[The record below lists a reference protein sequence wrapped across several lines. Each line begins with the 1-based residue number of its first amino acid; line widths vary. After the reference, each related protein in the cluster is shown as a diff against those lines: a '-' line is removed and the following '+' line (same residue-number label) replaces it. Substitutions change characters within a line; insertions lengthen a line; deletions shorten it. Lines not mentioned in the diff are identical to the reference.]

1 MYKQSSID
9 QVREADIVVIVSNYA
24 ELKRAGSLYECKS
37 PFNPNEKSPSFKVSP
52 AKNNFVCYSTQKK
65 GDGIKFVMEHDNCS
79 FYEAI
84 QKIADICGIVLERE
98 EETEEVKQKRT
109 EKEEL
114 FRLMEWA
121 AKKYQ
126 KGFQNLPADHWTK
139 KMTTER
145 QINEETLLTFGI
157 GFAPDEWKFL
167 TNPIIE
173 TAKFEA
179 GKTAGLVNVKDGN
192 SFDFFKNRL
201 IFPIEDVNGNV
212 IGFGGRCADD
222 DPAKE
227 NGRKYIN
234 SKESIIYS
242 KSRSLYGIYQAKKSI
257 TTTKTAV
264 LCEGYTDVTALHQY
278 GCDMAVASGGTAL
291 SDEQC
296 KLLNRFAAHVIICR
310 DNDGFDANGNPKAGT
325 KAALEDINKL
335 LANGFKVSVVIFPE
349 GEDPD
354 SYSRV
359 LNEKIIEFLKSNDEF
374 VLDSHMDKKERIK
387 NPLTPPSIREFIFDK
402 AQDAVLWKTTFLKN
416 QAAND
421 PDKLS
426 EAVTSVAEMLYQIKD
441 DIKQNTYVKD
451 CNKILKTQL
460 ASLKTRINDFAS
472 KAIEKIE
479 KGTADD
485 TTSID
490 LGLPPGA
497 DFEEFKINRFCTI
510 GNSCWFQS
518 NNGSFFKG
526 TNFRITPLF
535 HVPGVEKNK
544 RICEVIN
551 EDGIVSLIEFDT
563 SDFIT
568 VGKFEEKL
576 LNEDY
581 FVLLERFSKTQFV
594 LLKNSILRSFDKAIL
609 LKTMGWQQEGF
620 WAHANSVFYNG
631 IIKNVNQYGIVVLEK
646 NEDQIQKE
654 KINNSKY
661 HRTTNNYYS
670 PAFSEMHIHNR
681 DDDDPYE
688 NDRFFIYKKA
698 PVSFNTWMKQ
708 MNLVYDDK
716 AIIGIASVFFSLFRD
731 LFVKTHAV
739 SPLLFLSGE
748 KGSGKSKY
756 AESLASLFTYKQPAF
771 DLNGSTLV
779 AFSRRIGRTRN
790 AITLLEEF
798 HDNIDLKILQS
809 IKGSY
814 DNRGRELGMA
824 SGDNRTKVA
833 KVNCFLVLL
842 SQYLSSWDDN
852 AITSRSIIQHFIKG
866 VEQFSETQLN
876 NYATIKAW
884 EEEGLTSLVLEIL
897 EHREEVE
904 KNYVKKYAELI
915 NKLKKDL
922 KGHEYQER
930 MLQNYVVI
938 MTPISILWEQFT
950 FPFSYE
956 EMYDDAKNAIIDSS
970 DLIIESE
977 GLAEFWKTLEYL
989 LDRQPYPL
997 LVKDTHFIIDKPASL
1012 KLQGRKGEKEIEW
1025 NNESRKRVL
1034 YLRLNAVHQLY
1045 HKEVSTRE
1053 GVDVIGENTLRNYFK
1068 SKKYFIGAVRSHRF
1082 NDTAT
1087 SAYIFDYDMMEHAG
1101 VLNLI
1106 RDKNIE
1112 LDEQKKKELPF

>member
-9 QVREADIVVIVSNYA
+9 QVREADIISIISRYA

-37 PFNPNEKSPSFKVSP
+37 PFNPNDKTPSFKVSP

-65 GDGIKFVMEHDNCS
+65 GDGIKFVMEYENCS

-84 QKIADICGIVLERE
+84 QKIADICGIALERE
-98 EETEEVKQKRT
+98 EETEEVKQKRS

-126 KGFQNLPADHWTK
+126 KAFQNLPADHWTK
-139 KMTTER
+139 KMTADR

-157 GFAPDEWKFL
+157 GFAPDDWKFL

-257 TTTKTAV
+257 TRTKTAV

-354 SYSRV
+354 SYSRKH
-359 LNEKIIEFLKSNDEF
+359 ED
-374 VLDSHMDKKERIK
+374 IK
-387 NPLTPPSIREFIFDK
+387 QFIFDN
-402 AQDAVLWKTTFLKN
+402 AQDGVLWKTTFLKN

-451 CNKILKTQL
+451 CNKVLKTQL
-460 ASLKTRINDFAS
+460 TSLKQRINDFAS

-479 KGTADD
+479 KGNPDEA
-485 TTSID
+485 TSID

-497 DFEEFKINRFCTI
+497 DFEEFKKYRFCTI
-510 GNSCWFQS
+510 GNSCWFQGRS
-518 NNGSFFKG
+518 GSFFKG
-526 TNFRITPLF
+526 TNYRITPLF
-535 HVPGVEKNK
+535 HVYGKNDNK
-544 RICEVIN
+544 RLCEVIN
-551 EDGIVSLIEFDT
+551 EVGSKKLIDFDS
-563 SDFIT
+563 SDF
-568 VGKFEEKL
+568 VSANKFDEAL
-576 LNEDY
+576 INEGY
-581 FVLLERFSKTQFV
+581 FVKTENFNAAHFTLMRNKILSQF
-594 LLKNSILRSFDKAIL
+594 IMAFE
-609 LKTMGWQQEGF
+609 LKTLGWQREGF
-620 WAHANSVFYNG
+620 FAFANCIFFKN
-631 IIKNVNQYGIVVLEK
+631 IIKNVNEYGIVQVETESADK
-646 NEDQIQKE
+646 SEYFEEVK
-654 KINNSKY
+654 
-661 HRTTNNYYS
+661 HYYS
-670 PAFSEMHIHNR
+670 PAFSEIYKHTR

-688 NDRFFIYKKA
+688 NDRYFVYKQA
-698 PVSFNTWMKQ
+698 PVTMNTWMKQ
-708 MNLVYDDK
+708 MELVYKDK
-716 AIIGIASVFFSLFRD
+716 SIIGIASVFFSLFRD

-790 AITLLEEF
+790 ALTILEEF
-798 HDNIDLKILQS
+798 HDNIDMKILQS

-824 SGDNRTKVA
+824 TGDNRTKVA
-833 KVNCFLVLL
+833 KVNCFLVML
-842 SQYLSSWDDN
+842 SQYLSTWDDN
-852 AITSRSIIQHFIKG
+852 AITSRSVIQHFIKPQ
-866 VEQFSETQLN
+866 ENFSQQEINDYNLL
-876 NYATIKAW
+876 KSW
-884 EEEGLTSLVLEIL
+884 EEEGLTSLVLDIVS
-897 EHREEVE
+897 HREEVE
-904 KNYVKKYAELI
+904 KQYIKVYADLI

-930 MLQNYVVI
+930 MLQNYVV
-938 MTPISILWEQFT
+938 MLTPISILWEHFK
-950 FPFSYE
+950 FPFEYD
-956 EMYDDAKNAIIDSS
+956 EMYQMAKNAVIDSS

-997 LVKDTHFIIDKPASL
+997 LVKDMHFIIDKPASL

-1025 NNESRKRVL
+1025 NNEPRRRVL
-1034 YLRLNAVHQLY
+1034 FLRLNAVHQLY

-1082 NDTAT
+1082 SDTAT
-1087 SAYIFDYDMMEHAG
+1087 SAYIFDYDMMENAG

-1106 RDKNIE
+1106 RT
-1112 LDEQKKKELPF
+1112 KEDVFTPNETPEFKEKSEDTPF

>member
-1 MYKQSSID
+1 MFKSTSID
-9 QVREADIVVIVSNYA
+9 QVREADIVTIVSRYA
-24 ELKRAGSLYECKS
+24 DIKRAGSLYECQS
-37 PFNPNEKSPSFKVSP
+37 PFNPNDKTPSFKVNP

-65 GDGIKFVMEHDNCS
+65 GDGIKFVMEKESCT

-98 EETEEVKQKRT
+98 EETEEVKKKRS

-114 FRLMEWA
+114 FRLMDWA
-121 AKKYQ
+121 SKKYQ
-126 KGFQNLPADHWTK
+126 KALQQMPADHWTK
-139 KMTTER
+139 KMIAARE
-145 QINEETLLTFGI
+145 ISEETLLTFGI
-157 GFAPDEWKFL
+157 GFAPDDWKTL

-173 TAKFEA
+173 TAKLEL
-179 GKTAGLVNVKDGN
+179 GKTSGLVNVKDGN

-201 IFPIEDVNGNV
+201 MFPIEDVNGNV
-212 IGFGGRCADD
+212 IGFGGRCSDD

-234 SKESIIYS
+234 SKESIVYS
-242 KSRSLYGIYQAKKSI
+242 KSRSLYGIFQAKKSI
-257 TTTKTAV
+257 ITTKTAV

-291 SDEQC
+291 TNEQC
-296 KLLNRFAAHVIICR
+296 LLLKKFAAHVIICR
-310 DNDGFDANGNPKAGT
+310 DNDGFDAQGNPKAGT

-349 GEDPD
+349 EEDPD
-354 SYSRV
+354 SYSRKHE
-359 LNEKIIEFLKSNDEF
+359 N
-374 VLDSHMDKKERIK
+374 IK
-387 NPLTPPSIREFIFDK
+387 EFIFEN

-441 DIKQNTYVKD
+441 DIKHNTYVKD

-460 ASLKTRINDFAS
+460 ASLKQRINDFAS

-497 DFEEFKINRFCTI
+497 DFEEFKKYRFCTI
-510 GNSCWFQS
+510 GNSCWFQGR
-518 NNGSFFKG
+518 NGSFLKG
-526 TNFRITPLF
+526 TNYRITPLF
-535 HVPGVEKNK
+535 HVYGKNDNK
-544 RICEVIN
+544 RLCEVVNENGSKKLIDFDSSDFVSQNKFDEALIN
-551 EDGIVSLIEFDT
+551 EGYFVKNESFSAQHFTLMRNRIL
-563 SDFIT
+563 SDFIMA
-568 VGKFEEKL
+568 FE
-576 LNEDY
+576 
-581 FVLLERFSKTQFV
+581 
-594 LLKNSILRSFDKAIL
+594 
-609 LKTMGWQQEGF
+609 LKTLGWQREGF
-620 WAHANSVFYNG
+620 FAFANCVYYKG
-631 IIKNVNQYGIVVLEK
+631 IVKNVNEYGIVQVETEAADK
-646 NEDQIQKE
+646 SEYFEEVK
-654 KINNSKY
+654 
-661 HRTTNNYYS
+661 HYYS
-670 PAFSEMHIHNR
+670 PAFSEIYKHTR

-688 NDRFFIYKKA
+688 NDRYFVYKKA
-698 PVSFNTWMKQ
+698 PVTMDTWMKQ
-708 MNLVYDDK
+708 MQKVYNEK
-716 AIIGIASVFFSLFRD
+716 AIIGISSVFFSLFRD

-824 SGDNRTKVA
+824 TGDNRTKVA
-833 KVNCFLVLL
+833 KVNCFLVML

-852 AITSRSIIQHFIKG
+852 AITSRSVIQHFIKPQ
-866 VEQFSETQLN
+866 ENFTQQEINEYNLL
-876 NYATIKAW
+876 KSW
-884 EEEGLTSLVLEIL
+884 EEEGLTSLVLDIVA
-897 EHREEVE
+897 HREEVE
-904 KNYVKKYAELI
+904 KAYIKTYADII
-915 NKLKKDL
+915 NRFKKDL
-922 KGHEYQER
+922 KTHDYQER

-938 MTPISILWEQFT
+938 MTPITILWRHFN
-950 FPFSYE
+950 FPFEYE
-956 EMYDDAKNAIIDSS
+956 ELYQLCKNAIIDSS

-997 LVKDTHFIIDKPASL
+997 LVNGTHFIIDTPISL

-1025 NNESRKRVL
+1025 TNDNKKRVL

-1082 NDTAT
+1082 SDTAT
-1087 SAYIFDYDMMEHAG
+1087 SAYIFDYDMMEASG
-1101 VLNLI
+1101 ILNLI
-1106 RDKNIE
+1106 RSKAGE
-1112 LDEQKKKELPF
+1112 EQTNNEDWLGLND

>member
-1 MYKQSSID
+1 MYKQTSID
-9 QVREADIVVIVSNYA
+9 QVREADIISIISRYA

-37 PFNPNEKSPSFKVSP
+37 PFNPNDKTPSFKVSP

-65 GDGIKFVMEHDNCS
+65 GDGIKFVMEYENCS

-84 QKIADICGIVLERE
+84 QKIADICGIALERE
-98 EETEEVKQKRT
+98 EETEEVKQKRS

-126 KGFQNLPADHWTK
+126 KAFQTLPADHWTK
-139 KMTTER
+139 KMTADR

-179 GKTAGLVNVKDGN
+179 GKTAGLVNVKEGN

-212 IGFGGRCADD
+212 IGFGGRCSDD

-234 SKESIIYS
+234 SKESIVYS

-257 TTTKTAV
+257 TRTKTAV

-291 SDEQC
+291 SDDQC
-296 KLLNRFAAHVIICR
+296 KLLKRFAAHVIICR
-310 DNDGFDANGNPKAGT
+310 DNDGFDAQGNPKAGT

-354 SYSRV
+354 SFSR
-359 LNEKIIEFLKSNDEF
+359 K
-374 VLDSHMDKKERIK
+374 IK
-387 NPLTPPSIREFIFDK
+387 NDNVQFGTKNGLPVTYENISDYIFNN

-441 DIKQNTYVKD
+441 DIKHNTYVKD

-460 ASLKTRINDFAS
+460 ASLKQRINDFAS

-479 KGTADD
+479 KGNPDEATA
-485 TTSID
+485 ID

-497 DFEEFKINRFCTI
+497 DFEEFKKYRFCTI
-510 GNSCWFQS
+510 GNSCWFQGRS
-518 NNGSFFKG
+518 GSFFKG
-526 TNFRITPLF
+526 TNYRITPLF
-535 HVPGVEKNK
+535 HVYGKNDNK
-544 RICEVIN
+544 RLCEVVNENGSKKLIDFDSSDFVSANKFDEALIN
-551 EDGIVSLIEFDT
+551 EG
-563 SDFIT
+563 
-568 VGKFEEKL
+568 
-576 LNEDY
+576 Y
-581 FVLLERFSKTQFV
+581 FVKTENFSAAHFTLMRNKILSQF
-594 LLKNSILRSFDKAIL
+594 IMAFE
-609 LKTMGWQQEGF
+609 LKTLGWQREGF
-620 WAHANSVFYNG
+620 FAFANCIFFNNL
-631 IIKNVNQYGIVVLEK
+631 IKNVNEYGIVQVETEAADK
-646 NEDQIQKE
+646 SEYFEEVK
-654 KINNSKY
+654 
-661 HRTTNNYYS
+661 HFWS
-670 PAFSEMHIHNR
+670 PAFSEIYKHTR

-688 NDRFFIYKKA
+688 NDRYFVYKTA
-698 PVSFNTWMKQ
+698 PITMNTWMKQ
-708 MNLVYDDK
+708 MELVYKDK
-716 AIIGIASVFFSLFRD
+716 AVIGIASVFFSLFRD

-790 AITLLEEF
+790 ALTILEEF
-798 HDNIDLKILQS
+798 HDNIDMKILQS

-824 SGDNRTKVA
+824 TGDNRTKVA
-833 KVNCFLVLL
+833 KVNCFLVML
-842 SQYLSSWDDN
+842 SQYLSTWDDN
-852 AITSRSIIQHFIKG
+852 AITSRSVIQHFIKPQ
-866 VEQFSETQLN
+866 ENFTQQEINDYNLL
-876 NYATIKAW
+876 KSW
-884 EEEGLTSLVLEIL
+884 EEEGLTSLVLDIVQ
-897 EHREEVE
+897 HRKEVE
-904 KNYVKKYAELI
+904 TQYIKMYADLI

-922 KGHEYQER
+922 KGHDYQER
-930 MLQNYVVI
+930 MLQNYVV
-938 MTPISILWEQFT
+938 MLTPISILWEHFN
-950 FPFSYE
+950 FPFEYE
-956 EMYDDAKNAIIDSS
+956 EMYQLAKNAVIDSS

-1025 NNESRKRVL
+1025 TNDSRKRVL

-1106 RDKNIE
+1106 REKVDAFNPTPEEKQ
-1112 LDEQKKKELPF
+1112 DDLPY

>member
-1 MYKQSSID
+1 MYKQTSIE
-9 QVREADIVVIVSNYA
+9 QVREADIITIISRYA
-24 ELKRAGSLYECKS
+24 DLKRAGSLYECKS
-37 PFNPNEKSPSFKVSP
+37 PFNPAENSPSFKVNP

-65 GDGIKFVMEHDNCS
+65 GDGIKFVMEKENCN

-98 EETEEVKQKRT
+98 EETEEAQKKRS

-114 FRLMEWA
+114 FRLMDWA
-121 AKKYQ
+121 SKKYQ
-126 KGFQNLPADHWTK
+126 KALQQMPADHWTK
-139 KMTTER
+139 KMIAER
-145 QINEETLLTFGI
+145 EISEETLLTFGI
-157 GFAPDEWKFL
+157 GFAPDDWKTL
-167 TNPIIE
+167 TNLIIE
-173 TAKFEA
+173 TAKLEL
-179 GKTAGLVNVKDGN
+179 GKTSGLVNVKDGN

-201 IFPIEDVNGNV
+201 MFPIEDVNGNV
-212 IGFGGRCADD
+212 IGFGGRCSDD

-234 SKESIIYS
+234 SKESIVYS
-242 KSRSLYGIYQAKKSI
+242 KSRSLYGIFQAKR
-257 TTTKTAV
+257 TMVQTKTAV
-264 LCEGYTDVTALHQY
+264 LTEGYTDVTALHQY

-291 SDEQC
+291 TNEQC
-296 KLLNRFAAHVIICR
+296 LLLKKFAAHVIICR
-310 DNDGFDANGNPKAGT
+310 DNDGFDAQGNPKAGT

-354 SYSRV
+354 SYSRKHE
-359 LNEKIIEFLKSNDEF
+359 N
-374 VLDSHMDKKERIK
+374 IK
-387 NPLTPPSIREFIFDK
+387 EFIFEN
-402 AQDAVLWKTTFLKN
+402 AQDAVLWKTTFFFFF
-416 QAAND
+416 AAND
-421 PDKLS
+421 PDKFS
-426 EAVTSVAEMLYQIKD
+426 ESVTSVAEMLYQIKD
-441 DIKQNTYVKD
+441 DIKQLTYVKD

-460 ASLKTRINDFAS
+460 ASLKQRINDFAS

-497 DFEEFKINRFCTI
+497 DFEEFKKYRFCTI
-510 GNSCWFQS
+510 GNSCWFQGR
-518 NNGSFFKG
+518 NGSFLKG
-526 TNFRITPLF
+526 TNYRITPLF
-535 HVPGVEKNK
+535 HVYGKNDNK
-544 RICEVIN
+544 RLCEVVNENGSKKLIDFDSSDFVSQNKFDEALIN
-551 EDGIVSLIEFDT
+551 EGYFVKNESFSAQHFTLMRNRIL
-563 SDFIT
+563 SDFIMA
-568 VGKFEEKL
+568 FE
-576 LNEDY
+576 
-581 FVLLERFSKTQFV
+581 
-594 LLKNSILRSFDKAIL
+594 
-609 LKTMGWQQEGF
+609 LKTLGWQREGF
-620 WAHANSVFYNG
+620 FAFANCVYYKG
-631 IIKNVNQYGIVVLEK
+631 IVKNVNEYGIVQVETEAADK
-646 NEDQIQKE
+646 SEYFEEVK
-654 KINNSKY
+654 
-661 HRTTNNYYS
+661 HYYS
-670 PAFSEMHIHNR
+670 PAFSEIYKHTR

-688 NDRFFIYKKA
+688 NDRYFVFKKS
-698 PVSFNTWMKQ
+698 PVTMDMWMKQ
-708 MNLVYDDK
+708 MQKVYNEK
-716 AIIGIASVFFSLFRD
+716 AIIGISSVFFSLFRD

-824 SGDNRTKVA
+824 TGDNRTKVA
-833 KVNCFLVLL
+833 KVNCFLVML

-852 AITSRSIIQHFIKG
+852 AITSRSVIQHFIKPQ
-866 VEQFSETQLN
+866 ENFTQQEINEYNLL
-876 NYATIKAW
+876 KSW
-884 EEEGLTSLVLEIL
+884 EEEGLTSLVLDIV

-904 KNYVKKYAELI
+904 KGYVKTYADII
-915 NKLKKDL
+915 NRFKKDL
-922 KGHEYQER
+922 KAHDYQER

-938 MTPISILWEQFT
+938 MTPITILWQHFN
-950 FPFSYE
+950 FPFEYE
-956 EMYDDAKNAIIDSS
+956 ELYQLCKNAIIDSS
-970 DLIIESE
+970 DLIVESE

-997 LVKDTHFIIDKPASL
+997 LVKDTHFIIDTPIGL

-1025 NNESRKRVL
+1025 TNDQRKRVL
-1034 YLRLNAVHQLY
+1034 FLRLNAVHQLY

-1068 SKKYFIGAVRSHRF
+1068 SKKYYIGAVKSKNF
-1082 NDTAT
+1082 SDTST
-1087 SAYIFDYDMMEHAG
+1087 SAYIFDYDMMEASG
-1101 VLNLI
+1101 ILNLI
-1106 RDKNIE
+1106 RNKDNFNPE
-1112 LDEQKKKELPF
+1112 PSEADDDLPY

>member
-9 QVREADIVVIVSNYA
+9 QVREADIITIISRYA
-24 ELKRAGSLYECKS
+24 DLQRRGSLYECKS

-65 GDGIKFVMEHDNCS
+65 GDGIKFVMEKESCT

-84 QKIADICGIVLERE
+84 QKIAHICGIVLERE
-98 EETEEVKQKRT
+98 EETEEAQKKRS

-114 FRLMEWA
+114 FRLMDWA

-126 KGFQNLPADHWTK
+126 KALQQMPADHWTK
-139 KMTTER
+139 KMIAARE
-145 QINEETLLTFGI
+145 ISEETLLTFGI
-157 GFAPDEWKFL
+157 GFAPDDWKTL

-173 TAKFEA
+173 TAKLEL
-179 GKTAGLVNVKDGN
+179 GKTSGLVNVKDGN

-201 IFPIEDVNGNV
+201 MFPIEDVNGNV

-222 DPAKE
+222 DPAKD

-234 SKESIIYS
+234 SKESIVYS
-242 KSRSLYGIYQAKKSI
+242 KSRSLYGIFQAKRSMVQ
-257 TTTKTAV
+257 TKTAV
-264 LCEGYTDVTALHQY
+264 LTEGYTDVTALHQY
-278 GCDMAVASGGTAL
+278 GCDMALASGGTAL
-291 SDEQC
+291 TNEQC
-296 KLLNRFAAHVIICR
+296 LLLKKFAAHVIICR
-310 DNDGFDANGNPKAGT
+310 DNDGFDAQGNPKAGT

-354 SYSRV
+354 SYSRKHE
-359 LNEKIIEFLKSNDEF
+359 N
-374 VLDSHMDKKERIK
+374 IK
-387 NPLTPPSIREFIFDK
+387 DFIFEN

-441 DIKQNTYVKD
+441 DIKHNTYVKD

-460 ASLKTRINDFAS
+460 ASLKQRINDFAS

-497 DFEEFKINRFCTI
+497 DFEEFKKYRFCTI
-510 GNSCWFQS
+510 GNSCWFQGR
-518 NNGSFFKG
+518 NGSFLKG
-526 TNFRITPLF
+526 TNYRITPLF
-535 HVPGVEKNK
+535 HVYGKNDNK
-544 RICEVIN
+544 RLCEVVNENGSKKLIDFDSSDFVSQNKFDEALIN
-551 EDGIVSLIEFDT
+551 EGYFVKNESFSAQHFTLMRNRIL
-563 SDFIT
+563 SDFIMA
-568 VGKFEEKL
+568 FE
-576 LNEDY
+576 
-581 FVLLERFSKTQFV
+581 
-594 LLKNSILRSFDKAIL
+594 
-609 LKTMGWQQEGF
+609 LKTLGWQREGF
-620 WAHANSVFYNG
+620 FAFANCVYYKG
-631 IIKNVNQYGIVVLEK
+631 YVKNVNEYGIVQVETEAADK
-646 NEDQIQKE
+646 SEYFEEVK
-654 KINNSKY
+654 
-661 HRTTNNYYS
+661 HYYS
-670 PAFSEMHIHNR
+670 PAFSEIYKHTR

-688 NDRFFIYKKA
+688 NDRYFVFKKS
-698 PVSFNTWMKQ
+698 PVTMDTWMKQ
-708 MNLVYDDK
+708 MQKVYNEK
-716 AIIGIASVFFSLFRD
+716 AIIGISSVFFSLFRD

-824 SGDNRTKVA
+824 TGDNRTKVA
-833 KVNCFLVLL
+833 KVNCFLVML

-852 AITSRSIIQHFIKG
+852 AITSRSVIQHFIKPQ
-866 VEQFSETQLN
+866 ENFTQQEINEYNLL
-876 NYATIKAW
+876 KSW
-884 EEEGLTSLVLEIL
+884 EEEGLTSLVLDIV

-904 KNYVKKYAELI
+904 KGYVKTYADII
-915 NKLKKDL
+915 NRFKKDL
-922 KGHEYQER
+922 KGHDYQER

-938 MTPISILWEQFT
+938 MTPITILWRHFT
-950 FPFSYE
+950 FPFEYE
-956 EMYDDAKNAIIDSS
+956 ELYQLCKNAIIDSS
-970 DLIIESE
+970 DLIVESE

-1025 NNESRKRVL
+1025 TNDNRKRVL
-1034 YLRLNAVHQLY
+1034 FLRLNAVHQLY

-1082 NDTAT
+1082 SDTAT
-1087 SAYIFDYDMMEHAG
+1087 SAYIFDYDMMEASG
-1101 VLNLI
+1101 ILNLI
-1106 RDKNIE
+1106 RNKEDFNLSQEDKE
-1112 LDEQKKKELPF
+1112 DDLPY

>member
-1 MYKQSSID
+1 MYKESSID
-9 QVREADIVVIVSNYA
+9 QVRDADIITIVSKYA
-24 ELKRAGSLYECKS
+24 EVKRAGSMFECRS
-37 PFNPNEKSPSFKVSP
+37 PFNPNEKSPSFKISP
-52 AKNNFVCYSTQKK
+52 SKNNFVCYSTQKK
-65 GDGIKFVMEHDNCS
+65 GDGIKFVMEIENCN
-79 FYEAI
+79 FYEAV
-84 QKIADICGIVLERE
+84 QKIADICGITLERQ
-98 EETEEVKQKRT
+98 EETEEVKQKRS
-109 EKEEL
+109 EKEEM
-114 FRLMEWA
+114 FRLTEWA

-126 KGFQNLPADHWTK
+126 KALQHLPAEHWTK
-139 KMTTER
+139 KMIASRE
-145 QINEETLLTFGI
+145 INEETLISFGI
-157 GFAPDEWKFL
+157 GYAPDEWKFL

-173 TAKFEA
+173 TAKFEI
-179 GKTAGLVNVKDGN
+179 GKTSGLVNSKDGN

-212 IGFGGRCADD
+212 IGFGGRCSDEDNAISG
-222 DPAKE
+222 
-227 NGRKYIN
+227 GRKYLN

-242 KSRSLYGIYQAKKSI
+242 KSRSLYGIFQAKKSI
-257 TTTKTAV
+257 TKTKTAV
-264 LCEGYTDVTALHQY
+264 LCEGYTDVTALHQN
-278 GCDMAVASGGTAL
+278 GCDIAVASNGTAL
-291 SDEQC
+291 TDEQC
-296 KLLNRFAAHVIICR
+296 KLLGRFAAHVIICR

-335 LANGFKVSVVIFPE
+335 LLNGFKVSVVIFPE

-354 SYSRV
+354 SYSRKHE
-359 LNEKIIEFLKSNDEF
+359 NISN
-374 VLDSHMDKKERIK
+374 
-387 NPLTPPSIREFIFDK
+387 FISEN

-426 EAVTSVAEMLYQIKD
+426 DCVTAVAEMLYCIKD
-441 DIKQNTYVKD
+441 DIKHNTYVKEA
-451 CNKILKTQL
+451 NKILKTPI
-460 ASLKTRINDFAS
+460 ASLKARITELAS
-472 KAIEKIE
+472 KAVAKIE
-479 KGTADD
+479 KGSSEDNAA
-485 TTSID
+485 IN
-490 LGLPPGA
+490 LGLPEGA
-497 DFEEFKINRFCTI
+497 DFDEFKTNRYCTI
-510 GNSCWFQS
+510 GNACWFQS
-518 NNGSFFKG
+518 SNGSFFKG
-526 TNFRITPLF
+526 TNFRITALF

-544 RICEVIN
+544 RICEVVN
-551 EDGIVSLIEFDT
+551 EQGIVSLIEFDT

-581 FVLLERFSKTQFV
+581 FVLLEKFSKKEFV
-594 LLKNSILRSFDKAIL
+594 LLKNSILKSFDKAIL

-620 WAHANSVFYNG
+620 WAHANCVFYNNVV
-631 IIKNVNQYGIVVLEK
+631 KNVNEYGIVVLEK
-646 NEDQIQKE
+646 NEQQLEKE
-654 KINNSKY
+654 KSNNSKY

-670 PAFSEMHIHNR
+670 PAFSEMHKHNR

-688 NDRFFIYKKA
+688 NDRYFIYKEA
-698 PVSFNTWMKQ
+698 PINLNTWMKQ
-708 MNLVYDDK
+708 MKLVYDDK
-716 AIIGIASVFFSLFRD
+716 TIIGITSVFFALFRD

-779 AFSRRIGRTRN
+779 AFSRKIGRTRN

-798 HDNIDLKILQS
+798 HDNIDIKILQS

-824 SGDNRTKVA
+824 TGDNRTKVA

-852 AITSRSIIQHFIKG
+852 SITSRSIIQHFIKP

-876 NYATIKAW
+876 NYATLKSW
-884 EEEGLTSLVLEIL
+884 EEEGLTSLVLEIIK
-897 EHREEVE
+897 HREEVE
-904 KNYVKKYAELI
+904 NTYVKTYASII
-915 NKLKKDL
+915 NKLKTDL

-938 MTPISILWEQFT
+938 MTPITILWKHFQ
-950 FPFSYE
+950 FPFTE
-956 EMYDDAKNAIIDSS
+956 KELYDLCKNAIIDSS
-970 DLIIESE
+970 DLIVESE

-989 LDRQPYPL
+989 LDRQPYAL
-997 LVKDTHFIIDKPASL
+997 LVNGTHFIIDTPPAL

-1025 NNESRKRVL
+1025 TNTGRKRVL
-1034 YLRLNAVHQLY
+1034 FLRLNAVHQLY

-1087 SAYIFDYDMMEHAG
+1087 SAYIFDYDMMEASG
-1101 VLNLI
+1101 ILNLI
-1106 RDKNIE
+1106 RNKDTDIPIFPK
-1112 LDEQKKKELPF
+1112 DEKDDLPF

>member
-1 MYKQSSID
+1 MFKSTSID
-9 QVREADIVVIVSNYA
+9 QVREADIITIISRYA
-24 ELKRAGSLYECKS
+24 DLKRAGSLYECKS
-37 PFNPNEKSPSFKVSP
+37 PFNPAENSPSFKVNP

-65 GDGIKFVMEHDNCS
+65 GDGIKFVMEKENCN

-84 QKIADICGIVLERE
+84 QKIADICGLVLERE
-98 EETEEVKQKRT
+98 EETEEAQKKRS

-114 FRLMEWA
+114 FRLMDWA
-121 AKKYQ
+121 SKKYQ
-126 KGFQNLPADHWTK
+126 KALQQMPADHWTK
-139 KMTTER
+139 KMIAER
-145 QINEETLLTFGI
+145 EISEETLLTFGI
-157 GFAPDEWKFL
+157 GFAPDDWKTL

-173 TAKFEA
+173 TAKLEI

-201 IFPIEDVNGNV
+201 MFPIEDVNGNV

-222 DPAKE
+222 DPAKD

-234 SKESIIYS
+234 SKESIVYS
-242 KSRSLYGIYQAKKSI
+242 KSRSLYGIFQAKRSMVQ
-257 TTTKTAV
+257 TKTAV
-264 LCEGYTDVTALHQY
+264 LTEGYTDVTALHQY

-291 SDEQC
+291 TNEQC
-296 KLLNRFAAHVIICR
+296 LLLKKFAAHVIICR
-310 DNDGFDANGNPKAGT
+310 DNDGFDAQGNPKAGT

-354 SYSRV
+354 SYSRKH
-359 LNEKIIEFLKSNDEF
+359 EKIK
-374 VLDSHMDKKERIK
+374 
-387 NPLTPPSIREFIFDK
+387 EFIFEN

-441 DIKQNTYVKD
+441 DIKQLTYVKD

-460 ASLKTRINDFAS
+460 TSLKQRINDFAS

-497 DFEEFKINRFCTI
+497 DFEEFKKYRFCTI
-510 GNSCWFQS
+510 GNACWFQGRS
-518 NNGSFFKG
+518 TASFFKG
-526 TNFRITPLF
+526 TNYRITPLF
-535 HVPGVEKNK
+535 HVYGKNDNK
-544 RICEVIN
+544 RLCEVVNENGSKKLIDFDSSDFVSQNKFDEALIN
-551 EDGIVSLIEFDT
+551 EGYFVKNESFSAQHFTLMRNRIL
-563 SDFIT
+563 SDFIMA
-568 VGKFEEKL
+568 FE
-576 LNEDY
+576 
-581 FVLLERFSKTQFV
+581 
-594 LLKNSILRSFDKAIL
+594 
-609 LKTMGWQQEGF
+609 LKTLGWQREGF
-620 WAHANSVFYNG
+620 FAFANCVYYKG
-631 IIKNVNQYGIVVLEK
+631 IVKNINEYGIVQVETEAADK
-646 NEDQIQKE
+646 SEYFEEVK
-654 KINNSKY
+654 
-661 HRTTNNYYS
+661 HYYS
-670 PAFSEMHIHNR
+670 PAFSEIYKHTR

-688 NDRFFIYKKA
+688 NDRYFVFKKS
-698 PVSFNTWMKQ
+698 PVTMDTWMKQ
-708 MNLVYDDK
+708 MQKVYNEK
-716 AIIGIASVFFSLFRD
+716 AIIGISSVFFSLFRD

-824 SGDNRTKVA
+824 TGDNRTKVA
-833 KVNCFLVLL
+833 KVNCFLVML

-852 AITSRSIIQHFIKG
+852 AITSRSVIQHFIKPQ
-866 VEQFSETQLN
+866 ENFTQQEINEYNLL
-876 NYATIKAW
+876 KSW
-884 EEEGLTSLVLEIL
+884 EEEGLTSLVLDIV

-904 KNYVKKYAELI
+904 KGYVKTYADII
-915 NKLKKDL
+915 NRFKKDL
-922 KGHEYQER
+922 KAHDYQER

-938 MTPISILWEQFT
+938 MTPITILWQHFN
-950 FPFSYE
+950 FPFEYE
-956 EMYDDAKNAIIDSS
+956 ELYELCKNAIIDSS

-997 LVKDTHFIIDKPASL
+997 LVKDTHFIIDTPISL

-1025 NNESRKRVL
+1025 TNDKRKRVL
-1034 YLRLNAVHQLY
+1034 FLRLNAVHQLY

-1053 GVDVIGENTLRNYFK
+1053 GMDVIGENTLRNYFK
-1068 SKKYFIGAVRSHRF
+1068 SKKYYIGAVRSKNF
-1082 NDTAT
+1082 SDTST
-1087 SAYIFDYDMMEHAG
+1087 SAYIFDYDMMEASG
-1101 VLNLI
+1101 ILNLI
-1106 RDKNIE
+1106 RSKDIDVD
-1112 LDEQKKKELPF
+1112 DEKKKDLPF

>member
-1 MYKQSSID
+1 MYKQTSID
-9 QVREADIVVIVSNYA
+9 QVREADIITIISRYA
-24 ELKRAGSLYECKS
+24 DLKRAGSLYECKS
-37 PFNPNEKSPSFKVSP
+37 PFNPNDKTPSFKVSP

-65 GDGIKFVMEHDNCS
+65 GDGIKFVTEKENCT

-98 EETEEVKQKRT
+98 EETEEVKKKRS

-114 FRLMEWA
+114 FRLMDWA
-121 AKKYQ
+121 SKKYQ
-126 KGFQNLPADHWTK
+126 KALQQMPADHWTK
-139 KMTTER
+139 KMIAARE
-145 QINEETLLTFGI
+145 ISEETLLTFGI
-157 GFAPDEWKFL
+157 GFAPDDWKTL

-173 TAKFEA
+173 TAKLEI

-201 IFPIEDVNGNV
+201 MFPIEDVNGNV

-222 DPAKE
+222 DPAKD

-234 SKESIIYS
+234 SKESIVYS
-242 KSRSLYGIYQAKKSI
+242 KSRSLYGIFQAKRSMVQ
-257 TTTKTAV
+257 TKTAV
-264 LCEGYTDVTALHQY
+264 LTEGYTDVTALHQY

-291 SDEQC
+291 TNEQC
-296 KLLNRFAAHVIICR
+296 LLLKKFAAHVIICR
-310 DNDGFDANGNPKAGT
+310 DNDGFDAQGNPKAGT

-354 SYSRV
+354 SYSRKHE
-359 LNEKIIEFLKSNDEF
+359 N
-374 VLDSHMDKKERIK
+374 IK
-387 NPLTPPSIREFIFDK
+387 EFIFEN

-441 DIKQNTYVKD
+441 DIKHNTYVKD

-460 ASLKTRINDFAS
+460 ASLKQRINDFAS

-497 DFEEFKINRFCTI
+497 DFEEFKKYRFCTI
-510 GNSCWFQS
+510 GNSCWFQGR
-518 NNGSFFKG
+518 NGSFLKG
-526 TNFRITPLF
+526 TNYRITPLF
-535 HVPGVEKNK
+535 HVYGKNDNK
-544 RICEVIN
+544 RLCEVVNENGSKKLIDFDSSDFVSQNKFDEALIN
-551 EDGIVSLIEFDT
+551 EGYFVKNESFSAQHFTLMRNRIL
-563 SDFIT
+563 SDFIMA
-568 VGKFEEKL
+568 FE
-576 LNEDY
+576 
-581 FVLLERFSKTQFV
+581 
-594 LLKNSILRSFDKAIL
+594 
-609 LKTMGWQQEGF
+609 LKTLGWQREGF
-620 WAHANSVFYNG
+620 FAFANCVYYNG
-631 IIKNVNQYGIVVLEK
+631 IVKNVNEYGIVQVETEISDK
-646 NEDQIQKE
+646 SEYFEEVK
-654 KINNSKY
+654 
-661 HRTTNNYYS
+661 HYYS
-670 PAFSEMHIHNR
+670 PAFSEIYKHTR

-688 NDRFFIYKKA
+688 NDRYFVYKKS
-698 PVSFNTWMKQ
+698 PVTMDTWMKQ
-708 MNLVYDDK
+708 MKKVYKEK
-716 AIIGIASVFFSLFRD
+716 AIIGISSVFFALFRD

-779 AFSRRIGRTRN
+779 AFSRRIGRLKN
-790 AITLLEEF
+790 AIAVLEEY
-798 HDNIDLKILQS
+798 NDLTTDVKIKQS
-809 IKGSY
+809 VKGSY

-824 SGDNRTKVA
+824 TGDNRTKTA
-833 KVNCFLVLL
+833 KVNCFLILL
-842 SQYLSSWDDN
+842 SQFLSTWDDN
-852 AITSRSIIQHFIKG
+852 SITSRSVIQHFIKPQENYT
-866 VEQFSETQLN
+866 EQEINEYNLLISWQ
-876 NYATIKAW
+876 
-884 EEEGLTSLVLEIL
+884 EEGLTSLVLDIVA
-897 EHREEVE
+897 HREEVE
-904 KNYVKKYAELI
+904 KGYVKTYADII
-915 NKLKKDL
+915 NRFKKDL
-922 KGHEYQER
+922 KTHDYQER

-938 MTPISILWEQFT
+938 MTPITILWQHFN
-950 FPFSYE
+950 FPFEYE
-956 EMYDDAKNAIIDSS
+956 ELYQLCKNAIIDSS
-970 DLIIESE
+970 DLIVESE
-977 GLAEFWKTLEYL
+977 GLVEFWKTLEYL

-997 LVKDTHFIIDKPASL
+997 LVKDTHFIIDTPIGL

-1025 NNESRKRVL
+1025 TNDKRKRVL

-1082 NDTAT
+1082 SDTAT
-1087 SAYIFDYDMMEHAG
+1087 SAYIFDYDMMEASG
-1101 VLNLI
+1101 ILNLI
-1106 RDKNIE
+1106 RNKDNFNPEAEDKE
-1112 LDEQKKKELPF
+1112 DDLPY

>member
-9 QVREADIVVIVSNYA
+9 QVREADIITIISRYA
-24 ELKRAGSLYECKS
+24 DLKRAGSLYECKS

-65 GDGIKFVMEHDNCS
+65 GDGIKFVMEKESCT

-98 EETEEVKQKRT
+98 EETEEAQKKRS

-114 FRLMEWA
+114 FRLMDWA
-121 AKKYQ
+121 SKKYQ
-126 KGFQNLPADHWTK
+126 KALQQMPADHWTK
-139 KMTTER
+139 KMIAER
-145 QINEETLLTFGI
+145 EISEETFLTFGI
-157 GFAPDEWKFL
+157 GFAPDDWKTL

-173 TAKFEA
+173 TAKLEL
-179 GKTAGLVNVKDGN
+179 GKTSGLVNVKDGN

-201 IFPIEDVNGNV
+201 MFPIEDVNGNV

-222 DPAKE
+222 DPAKD

-234 SKESIIYS
+234 SKESIVYS
-242 KSRSLYGIYQAKKSI
+242 KSRSLYGIFQAKRSMVQ
-257 TTTKTAV
+257 TKTAV
-264 LCEGYTDVTALHQY
+264 LTEGYTDVTALHQY

-291 SDEQC
+291 TNEQC
-296 KLLNRFAAHVIICR
+296 LLLKKFAAHVIICR
-310 DNDGFDANGNPKAGT
+310 DNDGFDAQGNPKAGT

-354 SYSRV
+354 SYSRKHE
-359 LNEKIIEFLKSNDEF
+359 N
-374 VLDSHMDKKERIK
+374 IK
-387 NPLTPPSIREFIFDK
+387 EFIFDNT
-402 AQDAVLWKTTFLKN
+402 QDAVLWKTTFLKN

-426 EAVTSVAEMLYQIKD
+426 EAVTLVAEMLYQIKD
-441 DIKQNTYVKD
+441 DIKQLTYVKD

-460 ASLKTRINDFAS
+460 TSLKQRINDFAS

-497 DFEEFKINRFCTI
+497 DFEEFKMNRFCTI
-510 GNSCWFQS
+510 GNACWFQS

-551 EDGIVSLIEFDT
+551 EEGYVCLIEFDT

-581 FVLLERFSKTQFV
+581 FILLERFSKTQFV

-631 IIKNVNQYGIVVLEK
+631 IIKNVNEYGIVVLEK
-646 NEDQIQKE
+646 NEEQLEKE

-670 PAFSEMHIHNR
+670 PAFSEMYKHNR

-688 NDRFFIYKKA
+688 NDRYFIYKKA
-698 PVSFNTWMKQ
+698 PVSLNTWMKQ
-708 MNLVYDDK
+708 MRLVYEDK
-716 AIIGIASVFFSLFRD
+716 AIIGISSVFFSLFRD

-824 SGDNRTKVA
+824 SGDNRTKVS

-852 AITSRSIIQHFIKG
+852 AITSRSIIQHFIKA

-876 NYATIKAW
+876 NYATIKSW

-904 KNYVKKYAELI
+904 KNYVKTYSEII

-922 KGHEYQER
+922 KGNDYQER

-938 MTPISILWEQFT
+938 MTPITILWRHFT
-950 FPFSYE
+950 FPFEYE
-956 EMYDDAKNAIIDSS
+956 ELYELCKNAIIDSS
-970 DLIIESE
+970 DLIVESE

-1025 NNESRKRVL
+1025 NNDQRKRVL
-1034 YLRLNAVHQLY
+1034 FLRLNAVHQLY

-1082 NDTAT
+1082 SDTAT
-1087 SAYIFDYDMMEHAG
+1087 SAYIFDYDMMEASG
-1101 VLNLI
+1101 ILNLI
-1106 RDKNIE
+1106 RN
-1112 LDEQKKKELPF
+1112 KEDFNPSQEEKEDDLPY

>member
-1 MYKQSSID
+1 MYKQTSIE
-9 QVREADIVVIVSNYA
+9 QVREADIITIISRYA
-24 ELKRAGSLYECKS
+24 DLKRAGSLYECKS
-37 PFNPNEKSPSFKVSP
+37 PFNPNDKTPSFKVSP

-65 GDGIKFVMEHDNCS
+65 GDGIKFVMEKENCN

-98 EETEEVKQKRT
+98 EETEEAQKKRS

-114 FRLMEWA
+114 FRLMDWA
-121 AKKYQ
+121 SKKYQ
-126 KGFQNLPADHWTK
+126 KALQQMPADHWTK
-139 KMTTER
+139 KMIAARE
-145 QINEETLLTFGI
+145 ISEETLLTFGI
-157 GFAPDEWKFL
+157 GFAPDDWKTL

-173 TAKFEA
+173 TAKLEI
-179 GKTAGLVNVKDGN
+179 GKTAGLVNVKEGN

-201 IFPIEDVNGNV
+201 MFPIEDVNGNV

-234 SKESIIYS
+234 SKESIVYS
-242 KSRSLYGIYQAKKSI
+242 KSRSLYGIFQAKRSMVQ
-257 TTTKTAV
+257 TKTAV
-264 LCEGYTDVTALHQY
+264 LTEGYTDVTALHQY
-278 GCDMAVASGGTAL
+278 GCDIAVASGGTAL
-291 SDEQC
+291 TNEQC
-296 KLLNRFAAHVIICR
+296 LLLKKFAAHVIICR
-310 DNDGFDANGNPKAGT
+310 DNDGFDAQGNPKAGT

-354 SYSRV
+354 SYSRKHE
-359 LNEKIIEFLKSNDEF
+359 N
-374 VLDSHMDKKERIK
+374 IK
-387 NPLTPPSIREFIFDK
+387 EFIFEN

-441 DIKQNTYVKD
+441 DIKHNTYVKD

-460 ASLKTRINDFAS
+460 ASLKQRINDFAS

-479 KGTADD
+479 KGTADE
-485 TTSID
+485 TTSVD

-497 DFEEFKINRFCTI
+497 DFEEFKKYRFCTI
-510 GNSCWFQS
+510 GNACWFQGRS
-518 NNGSFFKG
+518 TASFFKG
-526 TNFRITPLF
+526 TNYRITPLF
-535 HVPGVEKNK
+535 HVYGKNDNK
-544 RICEVIN
+544 RLCEVVNENGSKKLIDFDSSDFVSQNKFDEALIN
-551 EDGIVSLIEFDT
+551 EGYFVKNESFSAQHFTLMRNRIL
-563 SDFIT
+563 SDFIMA
-568 VGKFEEKL
+568 FE
-576 LNEDY
+576 
-581 FVLLERFSKTQFV
+581 
-594 LLKNSILRSFDKAIL
+594 
-609 LKTMGWQQEGF
+609 LKTLGWQREGF
-620 WAHANSVFYNG
+620 FAFANCVYYKG
-631 IIKNVNQYGIVVLEK
+631 IVKNVNEYGIVQVETEISDK
-646 NEDQIQKE
+646 SEYFEEVK
-654 KINNSKY
+654 
-661 HRTTNNYYS
+661 HYYS
-670 PAFSEMHIHNR
+670 PAFSEIYKHTR

-688 NDRFFIYKKA
+688 NDRYFVFKKS
-698 PVSFNTWMKQ
+698 PVTMDTWMKQ
-708 MNLVYDDK
+708 MQKVYNEK
-716 AIIGIASVFFSLFRD
+716 AIIGISSVFFSLFRD

-824 SGDNRTKVA
+824 TGDNRTKVA
-833 KVNCFLVLL
+833 KVNCFLVML

-852 AITSRSIIQHFIKG
+852 AITSRSVIQHFIKPQ
-866 VEQFSETQLN
+866 ENFTQQEINEYNLL
-876 NYATIKAW
+876 KSW
-884 EEEGLTSLVLEIL
+884 EEEGLTSLVLDIVA
-897 EHREEVE
+897 HREEVE
-904 KNYVKKYAELI
+904 KNYIKTYADII
-915 NKLKKDL
+915 NRFKKDL
-922 KGHEYQER
+922 KAHDYQER

-938 MTPISILWEQFT
+938 MTPITILWQHFN
-950 FPFSYE
+950 FPFEYE
-956 EMYDDAKNAIIDSS
+956 ELYQLCKNAIIDSS

-997 LVKDTHFIIDKPASL
+997 LVKDTHFIIDTPIGL

-1025 NNESRKRVL
+1025 TNDQRKRVL
-1034 YLRLNAVHQLY
+1034 FLRLNAVHQLY

-1068 SKKYFIGAVRSHRF
+1068 SKKYYIGAVKSKNF
-1082 NDTAT
+1082 SDTST
-1087 SAYIFDYDMMEHAG
+1087 SAYIFDYDMMEASG
-1101 VLNLI
+1101 ILNLI
-1106 RDKNIE
+1106 RNKDNFNPE
-1112 LDEQKKKELPF
+1112 AEDTEDDLPY

>member
-1 MYKQSSID
+1 MYKQTSID
-9 QVREADIVVIVSNYA
+9 QAREADIITIVSNYA
-24 ELKRAGSLYECKS
+24 DLKRAGSLYECKS

-65 GDGIKFVMEHDNCS
+65 GDGIKFVMEKESCT

-84 QKIADICGIVLERE
+84 QKIANICGIVLERE
-98 EETEEVKQKRT
+98 EETEEAKKKRS

-114 FRLMEWA
+114 FQMMDWA
-121 AKKYQ
+121 SKKYQ
-126 KGFQNLPADHWTK
+126 KALHQLPADHWAK
-139 KMTTER
+139 KMIEAR
-145 QINEETLLTFGI
+145 EISAETLLTFGI
-157 GFAPDEWKFL
+157 GFAPDDWKTL

-173 TAKFEA
+173 TAKLEL
-179 GKTAGLVNVKDGN
+179 GKTSGLVNVKDGN

-201 IFPIEDVNGNV
+201 MFPIEDVNGNV

-222 DPAKE
+222 DPAKD

-234 SKESIIYS
+234 SKESIVYS
-242 KSRSLYGIYQAKKSI
+242 KSRSLYGIFQAKQSMVQ
-257 TTTKTAV
+257 TKTAV
-264 LCEGYTDVTALHQY
+264 LTEGYTDVTALHQC

-291 SDEQC
+291 TDEQC
-296 KLLNRFAAHVIICR
+296 KLLKKFAAHVIICR
-310 DNDGFDANGNPKAGT
+310 DNDGFDAQGNPKAGT

-354 SYSRV
+354 SYSRKHE
-359 LNEKIIEFLKSNDEF
+359 N
-374 VLDSHMDKKERIK
+374 IK
-387 NPLTPPSIREFIFDK
+387 NFIFEN
-402 AQDAVLWKTTFLKN
+402 AQDAVIWKTSFLKN

-421 PDKLS
+421 PDRLS
-426 EAVTSVAEMLYQIKD
+426 ESVTLVAEMLYQIKD
-441 DIKQNTYVKD
+441 DIKHNTYVKD
-451 CNKILKTQL
+451 CNKILKTPI
-460 ASLKTRINDFAS
+460 ASLKARIVEFTS

-479 KGTADD
+479 KGTEDE

-497 DFEEFKINRFCTI
+497 DFEEFKKYRFCTI
-510 GNSCWFQS
+510 GNSCWFQGR
-518 NNGSFFKG
+518 NGSFLKG
-526 TNFRITPLF
+526 TNYRITPLF
-535 HVPGVEKNK
+535 HVYGKNDNK
-544 RICEVIN
+544 RLCEVVNENGSKKLIDFDSSDFVSQNKFDEALIN
-551 EDGIVSLIEFDT
+551 EGYFVKNESFSAQHFTLMRNRIL
-563 SDFIT
+563 SDFIMA
-568 VGKFEEKL
+568 FE
-576 LNEDY
+576 
-581 FVLLERFSKTQFV
+581 
-594 LLKNSILRSFDKAIL
+594 
-609 LKTMGWQQEGF
+609 LKTLGWQREGF
-620 WAHANSVFYNG
+620 FAFANCVYYKG
-631 IIKNVNQYGIVVLEK
+631 IVKNVNEYGIVQVETEAADK
-646 NEDQIQKE
+646 SEYFPEVK
-654 KINNSKY
+654 
-661 HRTTNNYYS
+661 HFYS
-670 PAFSEMHIHNR
+670 PAFSEIYKHTR

-688 NDRFFIYKKA
+688 NDRYFVFKKS
-698 PVSFNTWMKQ
+698 PVTMDTWMKQ
-708 MNLVYDDK
+708 MQKVYNEK
-716 AIIGIASVFFSLFRD
+716 AIIGISSVFFSLFRD

-824 SGDNRTKVA
+824 TGDNRTKVA
-833 KVNCFLVLL
+833 KVNCFLVML

-852 AITSRSIIQHFIKG
+852 AITSRSVIQHFIKPQ
-866 VEQFSETQLN
+866 ENFTQQEINEYNLL
-876 NYATIKAW
+876 KSW
-884 EEEGLTSLVLEIL
+884 EEEGLTSLVLDIV
-897 EHREEVE
+897 EHRDEVE
-904 KNYVKKYAELI
+904 KGYVKTYADII
-915 NKLKKDL
+915 NRFKKDL
-922 KGHEYQER
+922 KTHDYQER

-938 MTPISILWEQFT
+938 MTPITILWKHFT
-950 FPFSYE
+950 FPFGYE
-956 EMYDDAKNAIIDSS
+956 ELYQLCKNAIIDSS

-997 LVKDTHFIIDKPASL
+997 LVKDTHFIIDTPISL

-1025 NNESRKRVL
+1025 TNDQRKRVL
-1034 YLRLNAVHQLY
+1034 FLRLNAVHQLY

-1082 NDTAT
+1082 SDTAT
-1087 SAYIFDYDMMEHAG
+1087 SAYIFEYDMMEASG
-1101 VLNLI
+1101 ILNLI
-1106 RDKNIE
+1106 RNKAGE
-1112 LDEQKKKELPF
+1112 ERAESWFE

>member
-1 MYKQSSID
+1 MYKQTSID
-9 QVREADIVVIVSNYA
+9 QAREADIITIVSNYA
-24 ELKRAGSLYECKS
+24 DLKRAGSLYECKS

-65 GDGIKFVMEHDNCS
+65 GDGIKFVMEKESCT

-84 QKIADICGIVLERE
+84 QKIANICGIVLERE
-98 EETEEVKQKRT
+98 EETEEAKKKRS

-114 FRLMEWA
+114 FQMMDWA
-121 AKKYQ
+121 SKKYQ
-126 KGFQNLPADHWTK
+126 KSLHQLPADHWAK
-139 KMTTER
+139 KMIEAR
-145 QINEETLLTFGI
+145 EISAETLLTFGI
-157 GFAPDEWKFL
+157 GFAPDDWKTL
-167 TNPIIE
+167 TTTIIDTGRLE
-173 TAKFEA
+173 N
-179 GKTAGLVNVKDGN
+179 GKSSGLVNVKDGN
-192 SFDFFKNRL
+192 AFDFFKNRL
-201 IFPIEDVNGNV
+201 MFPIEDVNGNV

-222 DPAKE
+222 DPAKD

-234 SKESIIYS
+234 SKESIVYS
-242 KSRSLYGIYQAKKSI
+242 KSRSLYGIFQAKQSMVQ
-257 TTTKTAV
+257 TKTAV
-264 LCEGYTDVTALHQY
+264 LTEGYTDVTALHQY

-291 SDEQC
+291 TDEQC
-296 KLLNRFAAHVIICR
+296 KLLKKFAAHVIICR
-310 DNDGFDANGNPKAGT
+310 DNDGFDAQGNPKAGT

-354 SYSRV
+354 SYSRKHE
-359 LNEKIIEFLKSNDEF
+359 N
-374 VLDSHMDKKERIK
+374 IK
-387 NPLTPPSIREFIFDK
+387 NFIFEN
-402 AQDAVLWKTTFLKN
+402 AQDAVLWKTSFLKN

-421 PDKLS
+421 PDRLS
-426 EAVTSVAEMLYQIKD
+426 ESVTLVAEMLYQIKD
-441 DIKQNTYVKD
+441 DIKHNTYVKD

-460 ASLKTRINDFAS
+460 ASLKQRINDFAS

-497 DFEEFKINRFCTI
+497 DFEEFKKYRFCTI
-510 GNSCWFQS
+510 GNSCWFQGR
-518 NNGSFFKG
+518 NGSFLKG
-526 TNFRITPLF
+526 TNYRITPLF
-535 HVPGVEKNK
+535 HVYGKNDNK
-544 RICEVIN
+544 RLCEVVNETGSKKLIDFDSSDFVSQNKFDEALIN
-551 EDGIVSLIEFDT
+551 EGYFVKNESFSAQHFTLMRNRIL
-563 SDFIT
+563 SDFIMA
-568 VGKFEEKL
+568 FE
-576 LNEDY
+576 
-581 FVLLERFSKTQFV
+581 
-594 LLKNSILRSFDKAIL
+594 
-609 LKTMGWQQEGF
+609 LKTLGWQREGF
-620 WAHANSVFYNG
+620 FAFANCVYYKG
-631 IIKNVNQYGIVVLEK
+631 IVKNVNEYGIVQVETEAAEK
-646 NEDQIQKE
+646 SEYFPEVK
-654 KINNSKY
+654 
-661 HRTTNNYYS
+661 HFYS
-670 PAFSEMHIHNR
+670 PAFSEIYKHTR

-688 NDRFFIYKKA
+688 NDRYFVFKKS
-698 PVSFNTWMKQ
+698 PVTMDTWMKQ
-708 MNLVYDDK
+708 LQKVYNEK
-716 AIIGIASVFFSLFRD
+716 AIIGISSVFFSLFRD

-824 SGDNRTKVA
+824 TGDNRTKVA
-833 KVNCFLVLL
+833 KVNCFLVML

-852 AITSRSIIQHFIKG
+852 AITSRSVIQHFIKPQ
-866 VEQFSETQLN
+866 ENFTQQEINEYNLL
-876 NYATIKAW
+876 KSW
-884 EEEGLTSLVLEIL
+884 EEEGLTSLVLDIV

-904 KNYVKKYAELI
+904 KGYVKTYADII
-915 NKLKKDL
+915 NRFKKDL
-922 KGHEYQER
+922 KAHDYQER
-930 MLQNYVVI
+930 MLQNYVVM
-938 MTPISILWEQFT
+938 MTPITILWKHFT
-950 FPFSYE
+950 FPFQYE
-956 EMYDDAKNAIIDSS
+956 ELYELCKNAIIDSS

-997 LVKDTHFIIDKPASL
+997 LVKDTHFIIDTPISL

-1025 NNESRKRVL
+1025 TNDQRKRVL
-1034 YLRLNAVHQLY
+1034 FLRLNAVHQLY

-1082 NDTAT
+1082 SDTAT
-1087 SAYIFDYDMMEHAG
+1087 SAYIFEYDMMEASG
-1101 VLNLI
+1101 ILNLI
-1106 RDKNIE
+1106 RSKAGE
-1112 LDEQKKKELPF
+1112 EQGEGWFE

>member
-1 MYKQSSID
+1 MYKQTSID
-9 QVREADIVVIVSNYA
+9 QVREADIITIISRYA
-24 ELKRAGSLYECKS
+24 DLKRAGSHYECKS
-37 PFNPNEKSPSFKVSP
+37 PFNPNENSPSFKVNP

-65 GDGIKFVMEHDNCS
+65 GDGIKFVMEKENCT

-98 EETEEVKQKRT
+98 EETEEAQKKRS

-114 FRLMEWA
+114 FRLMDWA
-121 AKKYQ
+121 SKKYQ
-126 KGFQNLPADHWTK
+126 KALQQMPADHWTK
-139 KMTTER
+139 KMIAARE
-145 QINEETLLTFGI
+145 ISEETLLTFGI
-157 GFAPDEWKFL
+157 GFAPDDWKTL
-167 TNPIIE
+167 TTTIIDTGRLE
-173 TAKFEA
+173 N
-179 GKTAGLVNVKDGN
+179 GKTSGLVNVKDGN
-192 SFDFFKNRL
+192 AFDFFKNRL
-201 IFPIEDVNGNV
+201 MFPIEDVNGNV

-234 SKESIIYS
+234 SKESIVYS
-242 KSRSLYGIYQAKKSI
+242 KSRSLYGIFQAKRSMVQ
-257 TTTKTAV
+257 TKTAV
-264 LCEGYTDVTALHQY
+264 LTEGYTDVTALHQY

-291 SDEQC
+291 TNEQC
-296 KLLNRFAAHVIICR
+296 LLLKKFAAHVIICR
-310 DNDGFDANGNPKAGT
+310 DNDGFDAQGNPKAGT

-354 SYSRV
+354 SYSRKHE
-359 LNEKIIEFLKSNDEF
+359 N
-374 VLDSHMDKKERIK
+374 IK
-387 NPLTPPSIREFIFDK
+387 NFIFEN
-402 AQDAVLWKTTFLKN
+402 AQNAVLWKTTFLKN

-426 EAVTSVAEMLYQIKD
+426 EAVTLVAEMLYQIKD
-441 DIKQNTYVKD
+441 DIKQLTYVKD

-460 ASLKTRINDFAS
+460 TSLKQRINDFAS

-497 DFEEFKINRFCTI
+497 DFEEFKKYRFCTI
-510 GNSCWFQS
+510 GNACWFQGRS
-518 NNGSFFKG
+518 TASFFKG
-526 TNFRITPLF
+526 TNYRITPLF
-535 HVPGVEKNK
+535 HVYGKNDNK
-544 RICEVIN
+544 RLCEVVNENGSKKLIDFDSSDFVSQNKFDEALIN
-551 EDGIVSLIEFDT
+551 EGYFVKNESFSAQHFTLMRNRIL
-563 SDFIT
+563 SDFIMA
-568 VGKFEEKL
+568 FE
-576 LNEDY
+576 
-581 FVLLERFSKTQFV
+581 
-594 LLKNSILRSFDKAIL
+594 
-609 LKTMGWQQEGF
+609 LKTLGWQREGF
-620 WAHANSVFYNG
+620 FAFANCVYYQG
-631 IIKNVNQYGIVVLEK
+631 IVKNVNEYGIVQVETEK
-646 NEDQIQKE
+646 ADKSEYFEEVK
-654 KINNSKY
+654 
-661 HRTTNNYYS
+661 HYYS
-670 PAFSEMHIHNR
+670 PAFSEIYKHTR

-688 NDRFFIYKKA
+688 NDRYFVFKKS
-698 PVSFNTWMKQ
+698 PVTMDTWMKQ
-708 MNLVYDDK
+708 MQKVYNEK
-716 AIIGIASVFFSLFRD
+716 AIIGISSVFFSLFRD

-824 SGDNRTKVA
+824 TGDNRTKVA
-833 KVNCFLVLL
+833 KVNCFLVML

-852 AITSRSIIQHFIKG
+852 AITSRSVIQHFIKPQ
-866 VEQFSETQLN
+866 ENFTQQEINEYNLL
-876 NYATIKAW
+876 KSW
-884 EEEGLTSLVLEIL
+884 EEEGLTSLVLDIVA
-897 EHREEVE
+897 HREEVE
-904 KNYVKKYAELI
+904 KGYVKTYADII
-915 NKLKKDL
+915 NRFKKDL
-922 KGHEYQER
+922 KTHDYQER

-938 MTPISILWEQFT
+938 MTPITILWQHFN
-950 FPFSYE
+950 FPFEYE
-956 EMYDDAKNAIIDSS
+956 ELYQLCKNAIIDSS

-997 LVKDTHFIIDKPASL
+997 LVKDTHFIIDTPISL

-1025 NNESRKRVL
+1025 TNDKRKRVL
-1034 YLRLNAVHQLY
+1034 FLRLNAVHQLY

-1068 SKKYFIGAVRSHRF
+1068 SKKYYIGAVRSKNF
-1082 NDTAT
+1082 SDTST
-1087 SAYIFDYDMMEHAG
+1087 SAYIFDYDMMEASG
-1101 VLNLI
+1101 ILNLI
-1106 RDKNIE
+1106 RNKDNFNPE
-1112 LDEQKKKELPF
+1112 PEDSTDYLPY

>member
-1 MYKQSSID
+1 MYKQTSID
-9 QVREADIVVIVSNYA
+9 QVREADIITIISRYA
-24 ELKRAGSLYECKS
+24 DLKRAGSLYECKS
-37 PFNPNEKSPSFKVSP
+37 PFNPNENSPSFKVNP

-65 GDGIKFVMEHDNCS
+65 GDGIKFVMEKENCN

-98 EETEEVKQKRT
+98 EETEEAQKKRS

-114 FRLMEWA
+114 FRLMDWA
-121 AKKYQ
+121 SKKYQ
-126 KGFQNLPADHWTK
+126 KALQQMPADHWTK
-139 KMTTER
+139 KMIAER
-145 QINEETLLTFGI
+145 EISEETLLTFGI
-157 GFAPDEWKFL
+157 GFAPDDWKTL

-173 TAKFEA
+173 TAKLEL
-179 GKTAGLVNVKDGN
+179 GKTSGLVNVKDGN

-201 IFPIEDVNGNV
+201 MFPIEDVNGNV

-222 DPAKE
+222 DPAKD

-234 SKESIIYS
+234 SKESIVYS
-242 KSRSLYGIYQAKKSI
+242 KSRSLYGIFQAKRSMVQ
-257 TTTKTAV
+257 TKTAV
-264 LCEGYTDVTALHQY
+264 LTEGYTDVTALHQY

-291 SDEQC
+291 TNEQC
-296 KLLNRFAAHVIICR
+296 LLLKKFAAHVIICR
-310 DNDGFDANGNPKAGT
+310 DNDGFDAQGNPKAGT

-354 SYSRV
+354 SYSRKHE
-359 LNEKIIEFLKSNDEF
+359 N
-374 VLDSHMDKKERIK
+374 IK
-387 NPLTPPSIREFIFDK
+387 EFIFEN

-426 EAVTSVAEMLYQIKD
+426 EAVTAVAEMLYQIKD
-441 DIKQNTYVKD
+441 DIKHNTYVKD

-460 ASLKTRINDFAS
+460 ASLKQRINDFAS

-497 DFEEFKINRFCTI
+497 DFEEFKKYRFCTI
-510 GNSCWFQS
+510 GNSCWFQGR
-518 NNGSFFKG
+518 NGSFLKG
-526 TNFRITPLF
+526 TNYRITPLF
-535 HVPGVEKNK
+535 HVYGKNDNK
-544 RICEVIN
+544 RLCEVVNENGSKKLIDFDSSDFVSQNKFDEALIN
-551 EDGIVSLIEFDT
+551 EGYFVKNESFSAQHFTLMRNRIL
-563 SDFIT
+563 SDFIMA
-568 VGKFEEKL
+568 FE
-576 LNEDY
+576 
-581 FVLLERFSKTQFV
+581 
-594 LLKNSILRSFDKAIL
+594 
-609 LKTMGWQQEGF
+609 LKTLGWQREGF
-620 WAHANSVFYNG
+620 FAFANCVYYKG
-631 IIKNVNQYGIVVLEK
+631 IVKNVNEYGIVQVETEAADK
-646 NEDQIQKE
+646 SEYFEEVK
-654 KINNSKY
+654 
-661 HRTTNNYYS
+661 HYYS
-670 PAFSEMHIHNR
+670 PAFSEIYKHTR

-688 NDRFFIYKKA
+688 NDRYFVFKKS
-698 PVSFNTWMKQ
+698 PVTMDTWMKQ
-708 MNLVYDDK
+708 MQKVYNEK
-716 AIIGIASVFFSLFRD
+716 AIIGISSVFFSLFRD

-824 SGDNRTKVA
+824 TGDNRTKVA
-833 KVNCFLVLL
+833 KVNCFLVML

-852 AITSRSIIQHFIKG
+852 AITSRSVIQHFIKPQ
-866 VEQFSETQLN
+866 ENFTQQEINEYNLL
-876 NYATIKAW
+876 KSW
-884 EEEGLTSLVLEIL
+884 EEEGLTSLVLDIV

-904 KNYVKKYAELI
+904 KGYVKTYADII
-915 NKLKKDL
+915 NRFKKDL
-922 KGHEYQER
+922 KAHDYQER

-938 MTPISILWEQFT
+938 MTPITILWQHFN
-950 FPFSYE
+950 FPFEYE
-956 EMYDDAKNAIIDSS
+956 ELYQLCKNAIIDSS
-970 DLIIESE
+970 DLIVESE

-997 LVKDTHFIIDKPASL
+997 LVKDTHFIIDTPIGL

-1025 NNESRKRVL
+1025 TNDKRKRVL

-1082 NDTAT
+1082 SDTAT
-1087 SAYIFDYDMMEHAG
+1087 SAYIFDYDMMEASG
-1101 VLNLI
+1101 ILNLI
-1106 RDKNIE
+1106 RNKDNFNPE
-1112 LDEQKKKELPF
+1112 PSEADDDLPY

>member
-1 MYKQSSID
+1 
-9 QVREADIVVIVSNYA
+9 
-24 ELKRAGSLYECKS
+24 
-37 PFNPNEKSPSFKVSP
+37 
-52 AKNNFVCYSTQKK
+52 
-65 GDGIKFVMEHDNCS
+65 MEIENCN

-84 QKIADICGIVLERE
+84 QKIADICGLVLEKQ
-98 EETEEVKQKRT
+98 EETEDVKRKRT

-114 FRLMEWA
+114 FRLTEWA
-121 AKKYQ
+121 SKKYQ
-126 KGFQNLPADHWTK
+126 NALHNLPETHWTK
-139 KMTTER
+139 KMISER
-145 QINEETLLTFGI
+145 QINPETLLSFGI

-173 TAKFEA
+173 TAKFEV
-179 GKTAGLVNVKDGN
+179 GKTSGLVNTKDGN

-227 NGRKYIN
+227 SGRKYIN

-242 KSRSLYGIYQAKKSI
+242 KSRSLYGIYQAKKSMVK
-257 TTTKTAV
+257 TKTAV
-264 LCEGYTDVTALHQY
+264 LTEGYTDVTALHQY
-278 GCDMAVASGGTAL
+278 GCDMAIASGGTAL
-291 SDEQC
+291 TDDQC
-296 KLLNRFAAHVIICR
+296 KLLGKFAAHVIICR
-310 DNDGFDANGNPKAGT
+310 DNDGFDDLGNPKAGT

-335 LANGFKVSVVIFPE
+335 LVNGFKVSVVIFPE

-354 SYSRV
+354 SYSRKHE
-359 LNEKIIEFLKSNDEF
+359 N
-374 VLDSHMDKKERIK
+374 IK
-387 NPLTPPSIREFIFDK
+387 NFIFEN

-426 EAVTSVAEMLYQIKD
+426 DCVTAVAEMLYQIKD
-441 DIKQNTYVKD
+441 DIKHNTYVKD
-451 CNKILKTQL
+451 CNKILKTPI
-460 ASLKTRINDFAS
+460 ASLKARIIELSS
-472 KAIEKIE
+472 KAIAKLAKENTE
-479 KGTADD
+479 D
-485 TTSID
+485 TTALD

-497 DFEEFKINRFCTI
+497 DFDEFKNHRFCTI
-510 GNSCWFQS
+510 GNSCWFQ
-518 NNGSFFKG
+518 NRNGSFFKG
-526 TNFRITPLF
+526 TNYRITPLF
-535 HVPGVEKNK
+535 HVYGKNDNK
-544 RICEVIN
+544 RLCEVIN
-551 EDGIVSLIEFDT
+551 EKNSKKLIDFDS
-563 SDFIT
+563 SDF
-568 VGKFEEKL
+568 VSANKFDEALINEGFFVKTENFSAAHFTL
-576 LNEDY
+576 LRN
-581 FVLLERFSKTQFV
+581 R
-594 LLKNSILRSFDKAIL
+594 ILSDFTMAFE
-609 LKTMGWQQEGF
+609 LKTLGWQREGF
-620 WAHANSVFYNG
+620 FAFANTVYYKG
-631 IIKNVNQYGIVVLEK
+631 ILKNVNEYGIVQVETDASDK
-646 NEDQIQKE
+646 SDYFEEVK
-654 KINNSKY
+654 
-661 HRTTNNYYS
+661 HYYS
-670 PAFSEMHIHNR
+670 PAFSEIYKHTR

-688 NDRFFIYKKA
+688 NDRYFIHKQS
-698 PVSFNTWMKQ
+698 PVSMNMWMKQ
-708 MNLVYDDK
+708 MQKVYNEK
-716 AIIGIASVFFSLFRD
+716 AIIGISSVFFSLFRD

-798 HDNIDLKILQS
+798 HDNIDIKILQS

-824 SGDNRTKVA
+824 TGDNRTKVA
-833 KVNCFLVLL
+833 KVNCFLVML
-842 SQYLSSWDDN
+842 SQYLSFWDDN
-852 AITSRSIIQHFIKG
+852 AITSRSIIQHFIKPQ
-866 VEQFSETQLN
+866 ENFTSEEISEYNLL
-876 NYATIKAW
+876 KSW
-884 EEEGLTSLVLEIL
+884 EEEGLTSLVLDIV

-904 KNYVKKYAELI
+904 KNYIKTYASLI

-922 KGHEYQER
+922 LGHDYQER

-938 MTPISILWEQFT
+938 MTPITVLWEHFQ
-950 FPFSYE
+950 FPFNE
-956 EMYDDAKNAIIDSS
+956 KQLYDLCKNAIIDSS

-997 LVKDTHFIIDKPASL
+997 LVKDTHFIIDTPPGL

-1025 NNESRKRVL
+1025 TNDKRKRVL
-1034 YLRLNAVHQLY
+1034 FLRLNAVHQLY

-1068 SKKYFIGAVRSHRF
+1068 SKKYFVGAVRSHRF
-1082 NDTAT
+1082 ADTAT
-1087 SAYIFDYDMMEHAG
+1087 SAYIFDYDMMEAAG

-1106 RDKNIE
+1106 RTKA
-1112 LDEQKKKELPF
+1112 DEFTPEEHPEYKDPFS

>member
-1 MYKQSSID
+1 MYKPNSID
-9 QVREADIVVIVSNYA
+9 QVRDADIVAIISRYA
-24 ELKRAGSLYECKS
+24 DLKRAGSLYECQS
-37 PFNPNEKSPSFKVSP
+37 PFNPNDKTPSFKVSP

-65 GDGIKFVMEHDNCS
+65 GDGIKFVMEKENCT
-79 FYEAI
+79 FYEAV

-98 EETEEVKQKRT
+98 EETEEVKKKRS

-126 KGFQNLPADHWTK
+126 TALKNTPADHWTK
-139 KMTTER
+139 KMIAER
-145 QINEETLLTFGI
+145 EINEETLLTFGI
-157 GFAPDEWKFL
+157 GYAPDEWKYL
-167 TNPIIE
+167 TSPIIE
-173 TAKFEA
+173 NAKFEN
-179 GKTAGLVNVKDGN
+179 GKTSGLVNVKEGN

-201 IFPIEDVNGNV
+201 MFPIEDVNGNV

-227 NGRKYIN
+227 GGRKYIN
-234 SKESIIYS
+234 SKETVVYS
-242 KSRSLYGIYQAKKSI
+242 KSRSLYGIFQAKKRI
-257 TTTKTAV
+257 IETKTAV
-264 LCEGYTDVTALHQY
+264 LTEGYTDVTALHQH

-291 SDEQC
+291 TDEQC
-296 KLLNRFAAHVIICR
+296 QLLKRFAAHVIICR

-335 LANGFKVSVVIFPE
+335 LANGLKVSVVVFPE

-354 SYSRV
+354 SYSRKHE
-359 LNEKIIEFLKSNDEF
+359 N
-374 VLDSHMDKKERIK
+374 IK
-387 NPLTPPSIREFIFDK
+387 DFIFTK
-402 AQDAVLWKTTFLKN
+402 FQDAVLWKTTFLKN

-426 EAVTSVAEMLYQIKD
+426 ECVSAVAEMLYNIKD
-441 DIKQNTYVKD
+441 DIKHNQYVKEA
-451 CNKILKTQL
+451 NKLLKTP
-460 ASLKTRINDFAS
+460 AAALKQRIADFAS
-472 KAIEKIE
+472 AAVAKIE
-479 KGTADD
+479 KGTATD

-497 DFEEFKINRFCTI
+497 DFEEFKKYRFCTI
-510 GNSCWFQS
+510 GNSCWFQGR
-518 NNGSFFKG
+518 NGSFLKG
-526 TNFRITPLF
+526 TNYRITPLF
-535 HVPGVEKNK
+535 HVYGKNDNK
-544 RICEVIN
+544 RLCEVVNESGSKKLIDFDSSDFVSQNKFDEALIN
-551 EDGIVSLIEFDT
+551 EGYFVKNESFSAQHFTLMRNRILSDFVMAFELKTLGWQREGFFAFANCVYYKGIV
-563 SDFIT
+563 
-568 VGKFEEKL
+568 
-576 LNEDY
+576 
-581 FVLLERFSKTQFV
+581 
-594 LLKNSILRSFDKAIL
+594 
-609 LKTMGWQQEGF
+609 
-620 WAHANSVFYNG
+620 
-631 IIKNVNQYGIVVLEK
+631 KNVNEYGIVQVETEAADK
-646 NEDQIQKE
+646 SEYFEEVK
-654 KINNSKY
+654 
-661 HRTTNNYYS
+661 HYYS
-670 PAFSEMHIHNR
+670 PAFSEIYKHTR

-688 NDRFFIYKKA
+688 NDRYFVFKKA
-698 PVSFNTWMKQ
+698 PVTMDTWMKQ
-708 MNLVYDDK
+708 MDKVYNEK
-716 AIIGIASVFFSLFRD
+716 AIIGISSVFFSLFRD

-824 SGDNRTKVA
+824 TGDNRTKVA
-833 KVNCFLVLL
+833 KVNCFLIML

-852 AITSRSIIQHFIKG
+852 AITSRSVIQHFIKPQ
-866 VEQFSETQLN
+866 ENFTQQEINEYNLL
-876 NYATIKAW
+876 KSW
-884 EEEGLTSLVLEIL
+884 EEEGLTSLVLDIVA
-897 EHREEVE
+897 HRQEVE
-904 KNYVKKYAELI
+904 NNYVKTYADII
-915 NKLKKDL
+915 NRFKKDL
-922 KGHEYQER
+922 KDHDYQER

-938 MTPISILWEQFT
+938 MTPITILWKHFN
-950 FPFSYE
+950 FPFEYE
-956 EMYDDAKNAIIDSS
+956 ALYQLCKNAIIDSS
-970 DLIIESE
+970 DLIVESE

-997 LVKDTHFIIDKPASL
+997 LVNGTHFIIDKPASL

-1025 NNESRKRVL
+1025 TNDNRKRVL

-1082 NDTAT
+1082 SDTAT
-1087 SAYIFDYDMMEHAG
+1087 SAYIFDYDMMEASG
-1101 VLNLI
+1101 ILNLI
-1106 RDKNIE
+1106 RNKEDVFEMESNPLFLDDDDK
-1112 LDEQKKKELPF
+1112 DRPF

>member
-1 MYKQSSID
+1 MYKQTSIE
-9 QVREADIVVIVSNYA
+9 QVREADIITIISRYA
-24 ELKRAGSLYECKS
+24 DLKRAGSLYECKS
-37 PFNPNEKSPSFKVSP
+37 PFNPNDKTPSFKVSP

-65 GDGIKFVMEHDNCS
+65 GDGIKFVMEKENCN

-98 EETEEVKQKRT
+98 AETEEAQKKRS

-114 FRLMEWA
+114 FRLMDWA
-121 AKKYQ
+121 SKKYQ
-126 KGFQNLPADHWTK
+126 KALQQMPADHWTK
-139 KMTTER
+139 KMIAER
-145 QINEETLLTFGI
+145 EISEETLLTFGI
-157 GFAPDEWKFL
+157 GFAPDDWKTL

-173 TAKFEA
+173 TAKLEI

-201 IFPIEDVNGNV
+201 MFPIEDVNGNV
-212 IGFGGRCADD
+212 IGFGGRCSDD

-234 SKESIIYS
+234 SKESIVYS
-242 KSRSLYGIYQAKKSI
+242 KSRSLYGIFQAKR
-257 TTTKTAV
+257 TMVQTKTAV
-264 LCEGYTDVTALHQY
+264 LTEGYTDVTALHQY

-291 SDEQC
+291 TNEQC
-296 KLLNRFAAHVIICR
+296 LLLKKFAAHVIICR
-310 DNDGFDANGNPKAGT
+310 DNDGFDAQGNPKAGT

-354 SYSRV
+354 SYSRKHE
-359 LNEKIIEFLKSNDEF
+359 N
-374 VLDSHMDKKERIK
+374 IK
-387 NPLTPPSIREFIFDK
+387 EFIFEN

-441 DIKQNTYVKD
+441 DIKHNTYVKD

-460 ASLKTRINDFAS
+460 ASLKQRINEFAS

-497 DFEEFKINRFCTI
+497 DFEEFKKYRFCTI
-510 GNSCWFQS
+510 GNSCWFQGR
-518 NNGSFFKG
+518 NGSFLKG
-526 TNFRITPLF
+526 TNYRITPLF
-535 HVPGVEKNK
+535 HVYGKNDNK
-544 RICEVIN
+544 RLCEVVNEKKKKKLIDFDSSDFVSQNKFDEALIN
-551 EDGIVSLIEFDT
+551 EGYFVKNESFSAQHFTLMRNRIL
-563 SDFIT
+563 SDFIMA
-568 VGKFEEKL
+568 FE
-576 LNEDY
+576 
-581 FVLLERFSKTQFV
+581 
-594 LLKNSILRSFDKAIL
+594 
-609 LKTMGWQQEGF
+609 LKTLGWQREGF
-620 WAHANSVFYNG
+620 FAFANCVYYKG
-631 IIKNVNQYGIVVLEK
+631 IVKNVNEYGIVQVETEAADK
-646 NEDQIQKE
+646 SEYFEEVK
-654 KINNSKY
+654 
-661 HRTTNNYYS
+661 HYYS
-670 PAFSEMHIHNR
+670 PAFSEIYKHTR

-688 NDRFFIYKKA
+688 NDRYFVFKKS
-698 PVSFNTWMKQ
+698 PVTMDTWMKQ
-708 MNLVYDDK
+708 MQKVYNEK
-716 AIIGIASVFFSLFRD
+716 AIIGISSVFFSLFRD

-824 SGDNRTKVA
+824 TGDNRTKVA
-833 KVNCFLVLL
+833 KVNCFLVML

-852 AITSRSIIQHFIKG
+852 AITSRSVIQHFIKPQ
-866 VEQFSETQLN
+866 ENFTQQEINEYNLL
-876 NYATIKAW
+876 KSW
-884 EEEGLTSLVLEIL
+884 EEEGLTSLVLDIVA
-897 EHREEVE
+897 HREEVE
-904 KNYVKKYAELI
+904 KGYVKTYSDII
-915 NKLKKDL
+915 NRFKKDL
-922 KGHEYQER
+922 KAHDYQER

-938 MTPISILWEQFT
+938 MTPITILWQHFN
-950 FPFSYE
+950 FPFEYE
-956 EMYDDAKNAIIDSS
+956 ELYQLCKNAIIDSS

-997 LVKDTHFIIDKPASL
+997 LVKDTHFIIDTPIGL

-1025 NNESRKRVL
+1025 TNDQRKRVL
-1034 YLRLNAVHQLY
+1034 FLRLNAVHQLY

-1068 SKKYFIGAVRSHRF
+1068 SKKYYIGAVKSKNF
-1082 NDTAT
+1082 SDTST
-1087 SAYIFDYDMMEHAG
+1087 SAYIFDYDMMEASG
-1101 VLNLI
+1101 ILNLI
-1106 RDKNIE
+1106 RNKDNFNPE
-1112 LDEQKKKELPF
+1112 PSEADDDLPY